1 MMYVEQEP
9 EPEANE
15 KEEGLTAKQVA
26 TYTAAGLGLVA
37 TIGGAIVGIG
47 GGMLPNTPPPPGTD
61 PQPAYVIE
69 TEQTKQG
76 NVIDMGNYQV
86 TLPSSIPLNYAAQ
99 DDQAQGKE
107 WTILVYSAA
116 DNNLEAYQVADVD
129 DMEKIGSTDNVDV
142 VVQLDRGVKAEGKT
156 DMDKRAWTGARRYH
170 LQKDAEEGKLNSPVL
185 GELGQVNMADPDVL
199 TDFVEWGVK
208 NYPAKNYL
216 VVISD
221 HGHGWTG
228 SIDDDSADGHGMTW
242 AQVQEALGKVQQRTG
257 EKIDV
262 LGYDACLM
270 ASTEGAYQVRGVV
283 DYLVASEELEGAE
296 GWPYEG
302 IMGNRALVVM
312 EKFSKAFKD
321 GQRPELS
328 PKLMSYLIVKEAEN
342 DQQNLRTLSAT
353 EVAKMPKVAEAVDG
367 LADALLGSKVPMEE
381 FNKANDASLHFGT
394 NPLLGFPEPL
404 VDLGDLAERL
414 AGNEKYEPA
423 VRDAANKVLESIG
436 QVVIAEQHNAQSHGT
451 AHGLH
456 IYVPSVQR
464 EYDHY
469 KELYEATGFAE
480 DTSWDELMQK
490 RNPTIEEAFELPL
503 WLQLYLQSQQGNE

>member
-1 MMYVEQEP
+1 MYVEKEP
-9 EPEANE
+9 EPEADG

-26 TYTAAGLGLVA
+26 TYTAAGLGLAAV
-37 TIGGAIVGIG
+37 IGGAITGIG
-47 GGMLPNTPPPPGTD
+47 GGFLPNPPPPPGTD

-69 TEQTKQG
+69 TEQTTQG
-76 NVIDMGNYQV
+76 NVIDMGDYTV

-99 DDQAQGKE
+99 DDHAQGKE

-116 DNNLEAYQVADVD
+116 DNNLEGAQMEDVD
-129 DMEKIGSTDNVDV
+129 DMEKTGSSKFVDV
-142 VVQLDRGVKAEGKT
+142 VVQVDRGTKAEGAT
-156 DMDKRAWTGARRYH
+156 DVGDNAWTGARRYH
-170 LQKDAEEGKLNSPVL
+170 LQKDGTKGELTSPVL
-185 GELGQVNMADPDVL
+185 GELGQVNMADPATL

-228 SIDDDSADGHGMTW
+228 SIDDDSADGHGMSW

-312 EKFSKAFKD
+312 EKFSKA
-321 GQRPELS
+321 
-328 PKLMSYLIVKEAEN
+328 
-342 DQQNLRTLSAT
+342 
-353 EVAKMPKVAEAVDG
+353 
-367 LADALLGSKVPMEE
+367 
-381 FNKANDASLHFGT
+381 
-394 NPLLGFPEPL
+394 
-404 VDLGDLAERL
+404 
-414 AGNEKYEPA
+414 
-423 VRDAANKVLESIG
+423 
-436 QVVIAEQHNAQSHGT
+436 
-451 AHGLH
+451 
-456 IYVPSVQR
+456 
-464 EYDHY
+464 
-469 KELYEATGFAE
+469 
-480 DTSWDELMQK
+480 
-490 RNPTIEEAFELPL
+490 
-503 WLQLYLQSQQGNE
+503 